1 VALCW
6 PQQDAIP
13 TTSTLD
19 RVTVYSGQAMAERVF
34 QVRADEPGPVTISL
48 GPLPMSAD
56 PESFQTRME
65 SGSVVVQGLEVTTRK
80 GVVDES
86 GRDVLRAQI
95 SALREKRDELM
106 PERAAVKSGQ
116 TMVSNVMEA
125 IKNDGVDH
133 FGSMDLGAL
142 FLFISNKS
150 TALSEQAA
158 DIDKRDRIIAKQIAD
173 LEAQLGAHT
182 RGLEIPYYQLKLNL
196 FFERPGTAN
205 MRLIYL
211 VRGAGWE
218 PSYDVRVNPNLD
230 SVDVGLVAFIQ
241 QSTEE
246 DWDDV
251 EVLLST
257 ARPHLGLDPPSLPER
272 FARVYQ
278 EQKRGYSRGVS
289 SRAPEM
295 ELQKLGYMDDSAAM
309 AADSLSL
316 ERSYAAAPTVSVQ
329 DYGLTQQFRLPD
341 RVDIPSGKEAK
352 QFRLVNVPLE
362 IRPERYIIPSLSQ
375 ECFLRA
381 EVTST
386 SDAPLLSGQ
395 ARIFL
400 GPDYIGEATF
410 PMMRQGDSTTLNL
423 GLDPFLAVEYDTVKE
438 ERDEPGMFGKILELN
453 KVFETR
459 LHLSSAAPESIE
471 ILVEDVLPVS
481 QDDRMKIAPIEMHKG
496 ALESEQD
503 LKDRKERGIYR
514 WRITMRPGQK
524 MAMRWGFTAAFNENL
539 IPIFDN

>member
-1 VALCW
+1 
-6 PQQDAIP
+6 
-13 TTSTLD
+13 
-19 RVTVYSGQAMAERVF
+19 MAERVF

>member
-1 VALCW
+1 
-6 PQQDAIP
+6 
-13 TTSTLD
+13 
-19 RVTVYSGQAMAERVF
+19 MAERVF
-34 QVRADEPGPVTISL
+34 QVSADTPGQVTISL

-65 SGSVVVQGLEVTTRK
+65 SGNVVVQGLEVTTRK

-95 SALREKRDELM
+95 SALREQRKQLM
-106 PERAAVKSGQ
+106 PEIAAVESGL

-125 IKNDGVDH
+125 IKSDGVDH
-133 FGSMDLGAL
+133 FGSMDLDAL

-150 TALSEQAA
+150 LRLTQQSAE
-158 DIDKRDRIIAKQIAD
+158 IEKRDGLIEKQIAD
-173 LEAQLGAHT
+173 LEAQLGAHA
-182 RGLEIPYYQLKLNL
+182 RDLEIPYYQLKLNL

-205 MRLIYL
+205 MRLVYL
-211 VRGAGWE
+211 VRGAGWV
-218 PSYDVRVNPNLD
+218 PSYDVRVDPNLE
-230 SVDVGLVAFIQ
+230 SLDVGLVAFIQ
-241 QSTEE
+241 QATEE

-257 ARPHLGLDPPSLPER
+257 ARPHLGLDPPNLPER

-278 EQKRGYSRGVS
+278 EQKRNYSRRVTG
-289 SRAPEM
+289 RALTET
-295 ELQKLGYMDDSAAM
+295 ERGAIQGLGYTDDSASFD
-309 AADSLSL
+309 ADSVTV
-316 ERSYAAAPTVSVQ
+316 EPSYAAAPTVSVQ
-329 DYGLTQQFRLPD
+329 DYGLTQQFRLPE
-341 RVDIPSGKEAK
+341 RVEIPSGKEAK

-438 ERDEPGMFGKILELN
+438 ERDEPGVFGKILKLS

-459 LHLSSAAPESIE
+459 LHLSSSASESID
-471 ILVEDVLPVS
+471 ILVEDVIPVS
-481 QDDRMKIAPIEMHKG
+481 QDDRMKIAAIELHKG
-496 ALESEQD
+496 ALDSEED
-503 LKDRKERGIYR
+503 LKDRLERGIYR

-539 IPIFDN
+539 IPVFDN

>member
-1 VALCW
+1 
-6 PQQDAIP
+6 
-13 TTSTLD
+13 
-19 RVTVYSGQAMAERVF
+19 MAERVF
-34 QVRADEPGPVTISL
+34 QVSADTPGQVTISL

-56 PESFQTRME
+56 PGSFQTRME
-65 SGSVVVQGLEVTTRK
+65 SGNVVVQGLEVTTRK

-95 SALREKRDELM
+95 SALREQRKQLM
-106 PERAAVKSGQ
+106 PEIAAVDSGL

-125 IKNDGVDH
+125 IKSDGVDH
-133 FGSMDLGAL
+133 FGSMDLDAL

-150 TALSEQAA
+150 SRLTQQSA
-158 DIDKRDRIIAKQIAD
+158 DIEKRDGWIEKQIAD
-173 LEAQLGAHT
+173 LEAQLGAHA
-182 RGLEIPYYQLKLNL
+182 RDLEIPYYQLKLNL

-205 MRLIYL
+205 MRLVYL
-211 VRGAGWE
+211 VRGAGWV
-218 PSYDVRVNPNLD
+218 PSYDVRVDPNLD
-230 SVDVGLVAFIQ
+230 SLDVGLVAFIQ
-241 QSTEE
+241 QATEE

-289 SRAPEM
+289 SRALTETERGALKDM
-295 ELQKLGYMDDSAAM
+295 GYTEDSVSFEAE
-309 AADSLSL
+309 SLSA
-316 ERSYAAAPTVSVQ
+316 ENSFAPAPTVSVQ
-329 DYGLTQQFRLPD
+329 DYGLTQQFRLPE
-341 RVDIPSGKEAK
+341 RVEIPSGKEAK

-423 GLDPFLAVEYDTVKE
+423 GLDPLLAVEFDTVKE
-438 ERDEPGMFGKILELN
+438 ERDEPGVFGKILKLS

-459 LHLSSAAPESIE
+459 LHLSSSASESID
-471 ILVEDVLPVS
+471 ILVEDVIPVS
-481 QDDRMKIAPIEMHKG
+481 QDDRMKIAAIELHKG
-496 ALESEQD
+496 ALESEED
-503 LKDRKERGIYR
+503 LKDRLERGIYR

-539 IPIFDN
+539 IPVFDN